1 MFRLAAPERGMAVEP
16 GWFVEGHAWQKLRPD
31 SDWTLGWPGCALQSS
46 RHLRLSTG
54 LAGRSAG
61 VRMLIA
67 SAPCAADQR
76 SRIREGTAL
85 KIAGNGFALGIRN
98 GTGLTT
104 YSRELAGTLIR
115 AGHTVDAVFRL
126 NGVGRRESLLRAR
139 WLQ

>member
-1 MFRLAAPERGMAVEP
+1 M
-16 GWFVEGHAWQKLRPD
+16 
-31 SDWTLGWPGCALQSS
+31 
-46 RHLRLSTG
+46 
-54 LAGRSAG
+54 
-61 VRMLIA
+61 
-67 SAPCAADQR
+67 
-76 SRIREGTAL
+76 